1 LATKQ
6 LQVYN
11 ISEDFAKNLLAFYFL
26 YKLFPLITGV
36 TGMSKMGAGSW
47 RCIVGKAR
55 LTSFVNT
62 SV

>member
-1 LATKQ
+1 MATKQ

-11 ISEDFAKNLLAFYFL
+11 ISEDLAKKLLVFYFL
-26 YKLFPLITGV
+26 YKLFPFITGV
-36 TGMSKMGAGSW
+36 TGMSKIGAGSW
-47 RCIVGKAR
+47 RRIVGKAR